1 MLAWRFR
8 SDKRQNGFISFISA
22 SSIFGIG
29 LGCFALIVL
38 LSVMNGFE
46 KELKDR
52 LLSVIPH
59 GEFSS
64 VYPQGIKNWP
74 QQVKLLQA
82 HPQVSFVE
90 PFVKA
95 TGMLQKGNKMKAV
108 DMTAIDPHYAQQ
120 GMLPSLVS
128 KAQWQQFVANPKAVF
143 LGRGVMQQLKL
154 RVGDKVQI
162 LLPKLSD
169 GLRLSAPTT
178 LRLDVV
184 ASLDMGGELSNHI
197 AYMHMSLA
205 AQAQHVSNGA
215 QGLRL
220 QYIDPFTAPQLTR
233 DIGFKL
239 QPEVYMSNWTISD
252 GNLYQDIQLV
262 KVVVYIALM
271 LVIAVAC
278 FNIVST
284 LVMAVNE
291 KQSEIAMLKSMGAKN
306 SLIIS
311 VFMLQGML
319 YGLTGT
325 FLGVLLGVVVSIN
338 LAAFAGFIEDLVG
351 IQFLSGD
358 VYFIDFLP
366 SQLNWQE
373 VCVTAVIAILLSLLA
388 TLYPAF
394 KAAKINPAEVLG
406 H

>member
-1 MLAWRFR
+1 
-8 SDKRQNGFISFISA
+8 
-22 SSIFGIG
+22 
-29 LGCFALIVL
+29 
-38 LSVMNGFE
+38 
-46 KELKDR
+46 
-52 LLSVIPH
+52 
-59 GEFSS
+59 
-64 VYPQGIKNWP
+64 
-74 QQVKLLQA
+74 
-82 HPQVSFVE
+82 
-90 PFVKA
+90 
-95 TGMLQKGNKMKAV
+95 
-108 DMTAIDPHYAQQ
+108 
-120 GMLPSLVS
+120 
-128 KAQWQQFVANPKAVF
+128 
-143 LGRGVMQQLKL
+143 
-154 RVGDKVQI
+154 
-162 LLPKLSD
+162 
-169 GLRLSAPTT
+169 
-178 LRLDVV
+178 
-184 ASLDMGGELSNHI
+184 MGGELSNHI

-325 FLGVLLGVVVSIN
+325 FLGGLLGVVVSIN